1 MDTTCDFLNEIESV
15 NELTANVQETSIT
28 DYQIIRMS
36 KTQSGK
42 KYRTIIDT
50 IRVTD
55 GFVEIAY
62 KRAIAKARKIGN
74 CFVLELTEKLISLV

>member
-1 MDTTCDFLNEIESV
+1 MDTTYNFLNEIESV

-36 KTQSGK
+36 KTQSGQ

-50 IRVTD
+50 IRVKD
-55 GFVEIAY
+55 GLVEIAF
-62 KRAIAKARKIGN
+62 KRAIAKAQIIGN
-74 CFVLELTEKLISLV
+74 CFILELTEKQISVI

>member
-15 NELTANVQETSIT
+15 NELTANVQESTIT
-28 DYQIIRMS
+28 DYQIIRVS

-55 GFVEIAY
+55 GLVEIAY
-62 KRAIAKARKIGN
+62 KRAIAKAQKIGN
-74 CFVLELTEKLISLV
+74 CFILELTEKQISVI